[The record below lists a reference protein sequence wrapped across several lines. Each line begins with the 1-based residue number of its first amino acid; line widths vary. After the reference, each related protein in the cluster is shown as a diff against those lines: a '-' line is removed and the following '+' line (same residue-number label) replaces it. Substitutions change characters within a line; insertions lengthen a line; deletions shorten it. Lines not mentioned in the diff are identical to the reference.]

1 VSSGQLT
8 YVQKRR
14 STRIYNGIPLAVRG
28 SDAFRAPYVE
38 QVSTLTV
45 NCHGCRYRSNYEVI
59 QGDTV
64 YLEVKQSSEGSAAY
78 SCQAQVKQVQR
89 LVTKDSSF
97 EIAVE
102 LAAPGNIWGIVS
114 PPGDWFP
121 IPVPKTIERESTRQ
135 EQPLATRVEQQVI
148 PILSEASTHL
158 SHLQREDPTTPPLS
172 LGQLMAGID
181 KQIQSMASQT
191 ATTAFAKERER
202 LVGEFRT
209 RLQNEAIR
217 TLESVISNSKQ
228 ELIRGVLNELH
239 TAHEAAARIT
249 YEHWNKRI
257 EQDTKNAAKSIV
269 SQAVE
274 VSRRIEGMTIS
285 TIEGLQRTME
295 ASRTNA
301 VDRFLSRLR
310 EQLAPLLDDA
320 QISLQNLKASE
331 NKLRDESQAIRERFD
346 NLLQQ
351 ATQHS
356 IAEVQEKTLGMLDQF
371 DSDVTKRLE
380 ECHDELHERSV
391 KIIAETTRILT
402 ELPQSCE
409 DSVQGQLRSLVSSA
423 AAEVTKVL
431 NDGTVQI
438 SRQFSNRL

>member
-1 VSSGQLT
+1 
-8 YVQKRR
+8 
-14 STRIYNGIPLAVRG
+14 
-28 SDAFRAPYVE
+28 
-38 QVSTLTV
+38 
-45 NCHGCRYRSNYEVI
+45 
-59 QGDTV
+59 
-64 YLEVKQSSEGSAAY
+64 
-78 SCQAQVKQVQR
+78 
-89 LVTKDSSF
+89 
-97 EIAVE
+97 
-102 LAAPGNIWGIVS
+102 
-114 PPGDWFP
+114 
-121 IPVPKTIERESTRQ
+121 
-135 EQPLATRVEQQVI
+135 
-148 PILSEASTHL
+148 
-158 SHLQREDPTTPPLS
+158 
-172 LGQLMAGID
+172 
-181 KQIQSMASQT
+181 
-191 ATTAFAKERER
+191 
-202 LVGEFRT
+202 
-209 RLQNEAIR
+209 
-217 TLESVISNSKQ
+217 
-228 ELIRGVLNELH
+228 LIRGVLNELH